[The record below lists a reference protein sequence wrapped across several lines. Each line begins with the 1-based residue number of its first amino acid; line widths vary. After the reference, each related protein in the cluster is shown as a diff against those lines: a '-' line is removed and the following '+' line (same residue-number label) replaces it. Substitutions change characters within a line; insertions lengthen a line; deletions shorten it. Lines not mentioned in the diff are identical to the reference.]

1 MAARLRWACL
11 RRVCWRPEEAGGGML
26 EMGLGGAGESTLA
39 ALSAGA
45 SLSASPTATT
55 ALARTAPAIA
65 QEIDQLEEGIAWL
78 VETWLADPD
87 LQAAIPEADLKDFL
101 NRLYD
106 SLEELRQEYQAETPT
121 SPVE

>member
-39 ALSAGA
+39 ALSAGV
-45 SLSASPTATT
+45 SLSASDTPTT
-55 ALARTAPAIA
+55 LARTASTIA
-65 QEIDQLEEGIAWL
+65 QEIDQLEDGIAWL

-87 LQAAIPEADLKDFL
+87 MQAAIPEADLKDFL

-106 SLEELRQEYQAETPT
+106 SLEELRQEYQAATLT
-121 SPVE
+121 SPPE